1 MRGTAQVEPFGD
13 NAGEARLRWLG
24 CAQRRCSGYIQQRIL
39 NFELS
44 GGRKKG
50 SSQQRFTDIVK
61 KDVQRV
67 VETEEDARGESEE
80 DEDEVEGK
88 RRRVDKE
95 VYGALLKPPRYCFA
109 DVCI

>member
-67 VETEEDARGESEE
+67 VETEEDARGESS
-80 DEDEVEGK
+80 
-88 RRRVDKE
+88 
-95 VYGALLKPPRYCFA
+95 
-109 DVCI
+109 